1 MDIRRRVFHKATI
14 GGQCFNGVLLD
25 EGPYLFWG
33 SGANVPIG
41 VAGLRY
47 YVEPPEI
54 RRKRLEPG
62 WWMVKNGQE
71 LRMDLHW
78 FTDANARTLSS
89 EFGIIYLERN
99 YSITIRGEYFF
110 TSPAWD
116 GLRKWVCAHPRMANK
131 AADDYLLGWRHRMAI
146 ELKMIFEAE

>member
-1 MDIRRRVFHKATI
+1 MDIRRRIFHKATI
-14 GGQCFNGVLLD
+14 GGQCFNGVLLN

-33 SGANVPIG
+33 NGANVPIG

-54 RRKRLEPG
+54 GHKPLSPG
-62 WWMVKNGQE
+62 WWMVKYGKE
-71 LRMDLHW
+71 LRMDLHG
-78 FTDANARTLSS
+78 FTDSDAEKLSS
-89 EFGIIYLERN
+89 EFGIIYLEKD
-99 YSITIRGEYFF
+99 YSTTVRQEYFY

-116 GLRKWVCAHPRMANK
+116 GLRKWVCSHPRMANK
-131 AADDYLLGWRHRMAI
+131 ASDDYLIGWRRRMTI

>member
-1 MDIRRRVFHKATI
+1 MVPVCRKGNRAAMDIRRRIFHKATI
-14 GGQCFNGVLLD
+14 GGQCFNGVLLN

-33 SGANVPIG
+33 NGANVPIG

-54 RRKRLEPG
+54 GHKPLSPG
-62 WWMVKNGQE
+62 WWMVKYGKE

-78 FTDANARTLSS
+78 LTDSDAEKLSS
-89 EFGIIYLERN
+89 EFGRQ
-99 YSITIRGEYFF
+99 EYFY

-116 GLRKWVCAHPRMANK
+116 GLRKWVCAHPRMANQ
-131 AADDYLLGWRHRMAI
+131 ASDDDLIGWRRRMAI